1 MGQVQSRLLKV
12 CVMSISQTL
21 DLPVS
26 GMSCASCAGRV
37 EKALRALPGVASA
50 SVNLAAESARVVFD
64 GAIAQS
70 SGLPAAA
77 VQAVEKAGY
86 AVPQERFHLAIDGMS
101 CASCVGRAEKALHAV
116 PGVAKASVNLAGES
130 AEVIAPRGSVDM
142 ASLIAALRQAGYEAR
157 PFDDAATDAAPAVA
171 QRADAAANMRTR
183 ERNLAL
189 LTLALSLPFIGG
201 MIASLLASSSG
212 RGHDLMLSPLLQFLI
227 ATPVQF
233 VLGWRFY
240 VAGWRALRAGTGNMD
255 LLVAIGTTAAWGLS
269 TWLWIAA
276 IPHIDHGVVPH
287 LYYEGSVA
295 IIAFVRLGKWLEA
308 RARGQTAAALQALLR
323 LRPTTARR
331 RKADGLEET
340 VETALLQPGD
350 VLLLR
355 AGEAFAADG
364 IVIEGHG
371 SVDESMLTGESLP
384 VEKQPGDTVRA
395 GTINRDGLLAVRI
408 EATAGETMLA
418 RILRLVESAQASKP
432 PVQQLVDRISSVFV
446 PVVVFIALVTFTFT
460 LSLSG
465 GNVEMALLHAIAV
478 LVIACP
484 CALGLATP
492 AALMVGTGVAAKHGI
507 LIRDAGAL
515 EQARDLRL
523 VAFDKTG
530 TLTEGRPVIA
540 LLHAVDGD
548 ETALLRFAVA
558 LQAGSQHPLATA
570 IRARAGEI
578 AIPPVR
584 DFRDFAGR
592 GICGTVED
600 RHLLLGNARLLQE
613 HGIEAAPLRALAD
626 AQAAQGRTVSWLAD
640 GRSKQL
646 LGLFAFGDEPKPSAA
661 AAVARLKQMGLR
673 VAMLSGDSPAAAGAV
688 AKRLGIDEVRA
699 GLLPEDK
706 SAALADLKQAAGGD
720 IAMVGDGVNDAPAL
734 AAADLGIAMGS
745 GTDVAMQTAGVTLMR
760 GDPLLVADAIGIAR
774 ATDTRIRQNLG
785 WAFVYNVVGIPL
797 AAFGLLDPV
806 LAGAAMALSS
816 VSVLANA
823 LLLRRWRP
831 TAVQEVQS

>member
-1 MGQVQSRLLKV
+1 
-12 CVMSISQTL
+12 MSILQSL
-21 DLPVS
+21 DLPIT
-26 GMSCASCAGRV
+26 GMSCASCVGRV

-50 SVNLAAESARVVFD
+50 SVNLASESAHVVFE
-64 GAIAQS
+64 GIAA
-70 SGLPAAA
+70 PAAA

-86 AVPQERFHLAIDGMS
+86 AVPQERFRLAVSGMS
-101 CASCVGRAEKALHAV
+101 CASCVGRVEKALRTV
-116 PGVAKASVNLAGES
+116 PGVATAAVNLAGES
-130 AEVIAPRGSVDM
+130 AEVTAPLGSVD
-142 ASLIAALRQAGYEAR
+142 AAQLIAALRKAGYEAR
-157 PFDDAATDAAPAVA
+157 PFEDPATDAAPAIT
-171 QRADAAANMRTR
+171 QRAEVAARALAR

-189 LTLALSLPFIGG
+189 LTLALAVPFIGG
-201 MIASLLASSSG
+201 MIASLLG
-212 RGHDLMLSPLLQFLI
+212 RHDLMLPPLLQFLI

-240 VAGWRALRAGTGNMD
+240 RAGWSAVRAGTGNMD
-255 LLVAIGTTAAWGLS
+255 LLVALGTTAAWGLS

-295 IIAFVRLGKWLEA
+295 IIAFVRFGKWLEA
-308 RARGQTAAALQALLR
+308 RARGQTAAALHALLR

-331 RKADGLEET
+331 RKADGSEET
-340 VETALLQPGD
+340 VETARLQPGD
-350 VLLLR
+350 LLVLR

-364 IVIEGHG
+364 IVTEGHG
-371 SVDESMLTGESLP
+371 SVDESMLTGESMP
-384 VEKQPGDTVRA
+384 VDKQPDDVVRA
-395 GTINRDGLLAVRI
+395 GTINRDGLLVVRI

-446 PVVVFIALVTFTFT
+446 PVVLFIALVTFALT
-460 LSLSG
+460 LTLGGVGSAG
-465 GNVEMALLHAIAV
+465 GNIEIAVLHAVAV

-492 AALMVGTGVAAKHGI
+492 AALMVGTGVAARHGI

-515 EQARDLRL
+515 EQARNLRL

-530 TLTEGRPVIA
+530 TLTEGKPVVA
-540 LLHAVDGD
+540 ALHAVDGD
-548 ETALLRFAVA
+548 DPAALRFAAA
-558 LQAGSQHPLATA
+558 LQAGSQHPLAAA
-570 IRARAGEI
+570 IRARAGDI
-578 AIPPVR
+578 ALPPVK

-592 GICGTVED
+592 GICGTVEG
-600 RHLLLGNARLLQE
+600 RHLLFGNLRLLQE
-613 HGIEAAPLRALAD
+613 HGVDATPLRALAGE
-626 AQAAQGRTVSWLAD
+626 QAAQGRTVSWLAD
-640 GRSKQL
+640 DHSKQL
-646 LGLFAFGDEPKPSAA
+646 LGLFAFGDEPKPTSAA
-661 AAVARLKQMGLR
+661 AIVRLKQMGLR
-673 VAMLSGDSPAAAGAV
+673 VAMLSGDSVAAATAV
-688 AKRLGIDEVRA
+688 AARLGIDEVRA
-699 GLLPEDK
+699 SLLPEDK

-734 AAADLGIAMGS
+734 AASDLGIAMGS
-745 GTDVAMQTAGVTLMR
+745 GTDAAMQTAGITLMR

-774 ATDTRIRQNLG
+774 ATDARIRQNLV
-785 WAFVYNVVGIPL
+785 WAFIYNVVGIPL

-831 TAVQEVQS
+831 TIIAREVQP

>member
-1 MGQVQSRLLKV
+1 MGQVQSCLLKV
-12 CVMSISQTL
+12 CAMSISQTL

-50 SVNLAAESARVVFD
+50 SVNLASESAHVVFED
-64 GAIAQS
+64 VVR
-70 SGLPAAA
+70 PAAA

-86 AVPQERFHLAIDGMS
+86 AVPQERFHLAVGGMS
-101 CASCVGRAEKALHAV
+101 CASCVGRVEKALNAV

-130 AEVIAPRGSVDM
+130 AEVVAPRGSVDM
-142 ASLIAALRQAGYEAR
+142 AALIAALRQAGYEAR

-171 QRADAAANMRTR
+171 QRADAAANMRAR

-189 LTLALSLPFIGG
+189 LTLALAVPFIGG
-201 MIASLLASSSG
+201 MIASLLG
-212 RGHDLMLSPLLQFLI
+212 HHDLMLSPLLQFLI

-255 LLVAIGTTAAWGLS
+255 LLVALGTTAAWGLS

-276 IPHIDHGVVPH
+276 IPHIDHGIVPH

-308 RARGQTAAALQALLR
+308 RARGQTAAALHALLR

-331 RKADGLEET
+331 RKADGGEET

-384 VEKQPGDTVRA
+384 VEKQSGDTVRA
-395 GTINRDGLLAVRI
+395 GTINLDGLLAVRI

-446 PVVVFIALVTFTFT
+446 PVVVFIALVTFTLT

-492 AALMVGTGVAAKHGI
+492 AALMVGTGVAARHGI

-530 TLTEGRPVIA
+530 TLTEGRPVVA
-540 LLHAVDGD
+540 MLHAVDGD
-548 ETALLRFAVA
+548 ETAVLRFAVA

-570 IRARAGEI
+570 IRARAGDI

-592 GICGTVED
+592 GICGMVSDKAGED

-626 AQAAQGRTVSWLAD
+626 EQAAQGRTVSWLAD
-640 GRSKQL
+640 DRSKQL
-646 LGLFAFGDEPKPSAA
+646 LGLFAFGDEPKPNAA

-688 AKRLGIDEVRA
+688 AKRLGIDEIHA
-699 GLLPEDK
+699 GLLPGDK
-706 SAALADLKQAAGGD
+706 ASLLAQLKESAGGD

-774 ATDTRIRQNLG
+774 ATDARIRQNLG

-831 TAVQEVQS
+831 TAVQEVQT

>member
-1 MGQVQSRLLKV
+1 
-12 CVMSISQTL
+12 MSISQTL

-50 SVNLAAESARVVFD
+50 SVNLASESAHVVFD
-64 GAIAQS
+64 GAAQDAVM
-70 SGLPAAA
+70 AATA

-86 AVPQERFHLAIDGMS
+86 TVPQERFHLAVGGMS
-101 CASCVGRAEKALHAV
+101 CASCVGRVETALRSV
-116 PGVAKASVNLAGES
+116 PGVASASVNLAGES
-130 AEVIAPRGSVDM
+130 AEVIAPRGSVDAAVLI
-142 ASLIAALRQAGYEAR
+142 ASLRKAGYDAR

-171 QRADAAANMRTR
+171 QRAEAAAKARAR

-189 LTLALSLPFIGG
+189 LTLLLALPFVGG
-201 MIASLLASSSG
+201 MIASLL
-212 RGHDLMLSPLLQFLI
+212 GHHELMLPPLLQFLI

-233 VLGWRFY
+233 LLGWRFY
-240 VAGWRALRAGTGNMD
+240 RAGWSALRAGTGNMD
-255 LLVAIGTTAAWGLS
+255 LLVALGTTAAWGLS
-269 TWLWIAA
+269 TWLWIAS
-276 IPHIDHGVVPH
+276 IPHLEHGLVPH

-308 RARGQTAAALQALLR
+308 RARGQTAAALHALLK

-331 RKADGLEET
+331 RPRNAKPGDGTEET

-364 IVIEGHG
+364 IVTEGHG

-446 PVVVFIALVTFTFT
+446 PVVLFIALVTFALT
-460 LSLSG
+460 LTLGG

-530 TLTEGRPVIA
+530 TLTEGRPVVA
-540 LLHAVDGD
+540 ALHAVDGN
-548 ETALLRFAVA
+548 ENALLRFAAA

-570 IRARAGEI
+570 IRGELKSRAG
-578 AIPPVR
+578 AVAVPPVQ

-592 GICGTVED
+592 GICGTVEG

-613 HGIEAAPLRALAD
+613 HGIDAAPLRAMAD
-626 AQAAQGRTVSWLAD
+626 AESHQGRTVSWLAD
-640 GRSKQL
+640 DRSKQL

-661 AAVARLKQMGLR
+661 AAVARLRQMGLR

-688 AKRLGIDEVRA
+688 AKRLGIDEVHA

-706 SAALADLKQAAGGD
+706 AKVLGQLRQAAGGD

-745 GTDVAMQTAGVTLMR
+745 GTDAAMQTAGVTLMR

-785 WAFVYNVVGIPL
+785 WAFAYNVVGIPL

-806 LAGAAMALSS
+806 LAGGAMALSS
-816 VSVLANA
+816 VSVLTNA

-831 TAVQEVQS
+831 AAVAHQEVQL

>member
-1 MGQVQSRLLKV
+1 
-12 CVMSISQTL
+12 MSISQSL
-21 DLPVS
+21 DLPVT

-50 SVNLAAESARVVFD
+50 SVNLASESAHVVFE
-64 GAIAQS
+64 GVAQ
-70 SGLPAAA
+70 GTLMAAA
-77 VQAVEKAGY
+77 AMQAVKKAGY
-86 AVPQERFHLAIDGMS
+86 AVPQERFRLGISGMS
-101 CASCVGRAEKALHAV
+101 CASCVGRVETALRAV
-116 PGVAKASVNLAGES
+116 PGVASAAVNLAGES
-130 AEVIAPRGSVDM
+130 ADVSAPLGSVD
-142 ASLIAALRQAGYEAR
+142 AAQLIAALRKAGYEAR
-157 PFDDAATDAAPAVA
+157 PFDDAGTDAAPAIA
-171 QRADAAANMRTR
+171 QRAAATARVLAR

-189 LTLALSLPFIGG
+189 LTLALAVPFVGG
-201 MIASLLASSSG
+201 MIASVAG
-212 RGHDLMLSPLLQFLI
+212 QHDLMLSPLLQFLI

-240 VAGWRALRAGTGNMD
+240 RAGWSALRAGTGNMD
-255 LLVAIGTTAAWGLS
+255 LLVALGTTAAWGLS

-276 IPHIDHGVVPH
+276 LPHIAHGVVPH

-323 LRPTTARR
+323 LRPATARR
-331 RKADGLEET
+331 RKPDGSEET

-350 VLLLR
+350 LLLLR

-364 IVIEGHG
+364 IVMEGHG

-384 VEKQPGDTVRA
+384 VDKQPGDTVRA

-408 EATAGETMLA
+408 EAIAGETMLA
-418 RILRLVESAQASKP
+418 RILRLVESAQMAKP
-432 PVQQLVDRISSVFV
+432 PVQQLVDRISSIFV
-446 PVVVFIALVTFTFT
+446 PVVLFIALVTFAFTFT
-460 LSLSG
+460 LGGIGGSG
-465 GNVEMALLHAIAV
+465 GNVETALLHAIAV

-492 AALMVGTGVAAKHGI
+492 AALMVGTGVAAKHGV
-507 LIRDAGAL
+507 LIRDSSAL

-530 TLTEGRPVIA
+530 TLTEGKPVVA
-540 LLHAVDGD
+540 ALHALDDD
-548 ETALLRFAVA
+548 EAALLRFAAA
-558 LQAGSQHPLATA
+558 LQAGSQHPLAAA
-570 IRARAGEI
+570 IRARAGTV
-578 AIPPVR
+578 ALPPVQG
-584 DFRDFAGR
+584 FRDFAGR
-592 GICGTVED
+592 GVCGTVEG

-613 HGIEAAPLRALAD
+613 HGVDAAPLRALAVE
-626 AQAAQGRTVSWLAD
+626 QADQGRTVSWLAD
-640 GRSKQL
+640 DHRKTL
-646 LGLFAFGDEPKPSAA
+646 LGLFAFGDEPKATSAA
-661 AAVARLKQMGLR
+661 AIARLKQMGLR
-673 VAMLSGDSPAAAGAV
+673 VAMLSGDSVAAASAV
-688 AKRLGIDEVRA
+688 AARLGIDEVRA

-706 SAALADLKQAAGGD
+706 AAALADLRRAAGGD

-734 AAADLGIAMGS
+734 AASDLGIAIGS
-745 GTDVAMQTAGVTLMR
+745 YEGGGGTDAAMQTAGITLMR

-774 ATDTRIRQNLG
+774 ATDRRIRQNLG
-785 WAFVYNVVGIPL
+785 WAFAYNLIGIPL

-823 LLLRRWRP
+823 LLLKRWRP
-831 TAVQEVQS
+831 AKVAQEVQP

>member
-1 MGQVQSRLLKV
+1 
-12 CVMSISQTL
+12 MSIPQSL
-21 DLPVS
+21 DLPIT

-50 SVNLAAESARVVFD
+50 SVNLASESAHVVFE
-64 GAIAQS
+64 GMAA
-70 SGLPAAA
+70 PAAA

-86 AVPQERFHLAIDGMS
+86 AVPQERFRLAVTGMS
-101 CASCVGRAEKALHAV
+101 CASCVGRVEKALRTV
-116 PGVAKASVNLAGES
+116 PGVATAAVNLAGES
-130 AEVIAPRGSVDM
+130 AEVTAPLGSVD
-142 ASLIAALRQAGYEAR
+142 AAQLIAALRKAGYEAR
-157 PFDDAATDAAPAVA
+157 PFEDPATDAAPAIT
-171 QRADAAANMRTR
+171 QRAEVAARALAR

-189 LTLALSLPFIGG
+189 LTLALAVPFIGG
-201 MIASLLASSSG
+201 MIASLLG
-212 RGHDLMLSPLLQFLI
+212 RHDLMLPPLLQFLI

-240 VAGWRALRAGTGNMD
+240 RAGWSAVRAGTGNMD
-255 LLVAIGTTAAWGLS
+255 LLVALGTTAAWGLS

-295 IIAFVRLGKWLEA
+295 IIAFVRFGKWLEA
-308 RARGQTAAALQALLR
+308 RARGQTAAALHALLR

-331 RKADGLEET
+331 RRSDGSEET
-340 VETALLQPGD
+340 VETARLQPGD
-350 VLLLR
+350 LLVLR

-364 IVIEGHG
+364 IVTEGHG

-384 VEKQPGDTVRA
+384 VDKQPNDVVRA
-395 GTINRDGLLAVRI
+395 GTINRDGLLVVRI

-418 RILRLVESAQASKP
+418 RILRLVESAQMAKP

-446 PVVVFIALVTFTFT
+446 PVVLFIALVTFALT
-460 LSLSG
+460 LTLGGVGSAG
-465 GNVEMALLHAIAV
+465 GNVETAVLHAVAV

-515 EQARDLRL
+515 EQARNLRL

-530 TLTEGRPVIA
+530 TLTEGKPVVA
-540 LLHAVDGD
+540 ALHAMDGD
-548 ETALLRFAVA
+548 EAALLKYAAA

-570 IRARAGEI
+570 IRVRAGDI
-578 AIPPVR
+578 ALSPVQA
-584 DFRDFAGR
+584 FRDFAGR
-592 GICGTVED
+592 GICGTVEG
-600 RHLLLGNARLLQE
+600 RHLLLGNLRLLQE
-613 HGIEAAPLRALAD
+613 HGIDAAPLRARAEE
-626 AQAAQGRTVSWLAD
+626 QAAQGRTVSWLAD
-640 GRSKQL
+640 DHSKQL
-646 LGLFAFGDEPKPSAA
+646 LGLFAFGDEPKPTSAA
-661 AAVARLKQMGLR
+661 AIARLKQMGLR
-673 VAMLSGDSPAAAGAV
+673 VAMLSGDSAAAAKAV
-688 AKRLGIDEVRA
+688 AARLGIDEVRA

-706 SAALADLKQAAGGD
+706 SAALVDLKQAAGGD

-734 AAADLGIAMGS
+734 AASDLGIAMGS
-745 GTDVAMQTAGVTLMR
+745 GTDAAMQTAGITLMR

-774 ATDTRIRQNLG
+774 ATDARIRQNLV

-831 TAVQEVQS
+831 TMKEAQP

>member
-1 MGQVQSRLLKV
+1 
-12 CVMSISQTL
+12 MSIPQSL
-21 DLPVS
+21 DLPIT

-50 SVNLAAESARVVFD
+50 SVNLAAESAHVVFE
-64 GAIAQS
+64 GVVAPVPAMQAI
-70 SGLPAAA
+70 
-77 VQAVEKAGY
+77 EKAGY
-86 AVPQERFHLAIDGMS
+86 AVPQERFRLAVSGMS
-101 CASCVGRAEKALHAV
+101 CASCVGRVEKALRTV
-116 PGVAKASVNLAGES
+116 PGVATAAVNLAGES
-130 AEVIAPRGSVDM
+130 AEVTAPLGSVDV
-142 ASLIAALRQAGYEAR
+142 AQLIAALRQAGYEAR
-157 PFDDAATDAAPAVA
+157 PFEDPATDAAPAIT
-171 QRADAAANMRTR
+171 QRAEVAARALAR

-189 LTLALSLPFIGG
+189 LTLALALPFIGG
-201 MIASLLASSSG
+201 MIASLLG
-212 RGHDLMLSPLLQFLI
+212 RHDLMLSPLLQFLI

-233 VLGWRFY
+233 ILGWRFY
-240 VAGWRALRAGTGNMD
+240 RAGWSAVRAGTGNMD
-255 LLVAIGTTAAWGLS
+255 LLVALGTTAAWGLS

-276 IPHIDHGVVPH
+276 IPHIDHGPENALGPH

-295 IIAFVRLGKWLEA
+295 IIAFVRFGKWLEA
-308 RARGQTAAALQALLR
+308 RARGQTAAALHALLR

-331 RKADGLEET
+331 RKADGSEET

-350 VLLLR
+350 LLVLR

-364 IVIEGHG
+364 IVTEGHG
-371 SVDESMLTGESLP
+371 SVDESMLTGESMP
-384 VEKQPGDTVRA
+384 VDKQPDDVVRA
-395 GTINRDGLLAVRI
+395 GTINRDGLLVVRI

-418 RILRLVESAQASKP
+418 RILRLVESAQMAKP

-446 PVVVFIALVTFTFT
+446 PVVLFIALVTFALT
-460 LSLSG
+460 LTLGGVGSTG
-465 GNVEMALLHAIAV
+465 GNVETAVLHAVAV

-492 AALMVGTGVAAKHGI
+492 AALMVGTGVAASYGI

-515 EQARDLRL
+515 EQARNLRL

-530 TLTEGRPVIA
+530 TLTEGKPVVA
-540 LLHAVDGD
+540 ALHAVDGD
-548 ETALLRFAVA
+548 NAAVLRFAAA
-558 LQAGSQHPLATA
+558 LQAGSQHPLAAA
-570 IRARAGEI
+570 IRARAGDI
-578 AIPPVR
+578 ALPLVK

-592 GICGTVED
+592 GICGTVEG
-600 RHLLLGNARLLQE
+600 RHLLLGNLRLLQE
-613 HGIEAAPLRALAD
+613 HGVDATPLRARAEE
-626 AQAAQGRTVSWLAD
+626 QAAQGRTVSWLAD
-640 GRSKQL
+640 DHSKQL
-646 LGLFAFGDEPKPSAA
+646 LGLFAFGDEPKPTSAA
-661 AAVARLKQMGLR
+661 AIARLKQMGLR
-673 VAMLSGDSPAAAGAV
+673 VAMLSGDSVAAATAV
-688 AKRLGIDEVRA
+688 AARLGIDDVRA

-734 AAADLGIAMGS
+734 AASDLGIAMGS
-745 GTDVAMQTAGVTLMR
+745 GTDAAMQTAGITLMR

-774 ATDTRIRQNLG
+774 ATDARIRQNLV

-831 TAVQEVQS
+831 TIIAREVQP

>member
-1 MGQVQSRLLKV
+1 
-12 CVMSISQTL
+12 MSISQTL

-50 SVNLAAESARVVFD
+50 SVNLASESAHVVFD
-64 GAIAQS
+64 GASAS
-70 SGLPAAA
+70 AAA

-86 AVPQERFHLAIDGMS
+86 SVPQERFHLAIGGMS
-101 CASCVGRAEKALHAV
+101 CASCVGRVEAALRSV
-116 PGVAKASVNLAGES
+116 PGVASASVNLAGES
-130 AEVIAPRGSVDM
+130 AEVIAPRGSVDAAVLI
-142 ASLIAALRQAGYEAR
+142 ASLRKAGYEAR
-157 PFDDAATDAAPAVA
+157 PFDDAATDAAPAAA
-171 QRADAAANMRTR
+171 QRAEAAAKARAR

-189 LTLALSLPFIGG
+189 LTLLLALPFVGG
-201 MIASLLASSSG
+201 MIASLLG
-212 RGHDLMLSPLLQFLI
+212 HHDLMLPPLLQFLI

-233 VLGWRFY
+233 LLGWRFY
-240 VAGWRALRAGTGNMD
+240 RAGWAALRAGTGNMD
-255 LLVAIGTTAAWGLS
+255 LLVALGTTAAWGLS
-269 TWLWIAA
+269 TWLWIAS
-276 IPHIDHGVVPH
+276 IPHLEHGVVPH

-308 RARGQTAAALQALLR
+308 RARGQTAAALHALLK

-331 RKADGLEET
+331 RRQDGTEET

-364 IVIEGHG
+364 IVAEGHG

-446 PVVVFIALVTFTFT
+446 PVVLFIALVTFALT
-460 LSLSG
+460 LTLGG

-530 TLTEGRPVIA
+530 TLTEGRPVVA
-540 LLHAVDGD
+540 ALHAVDGN
-548 ETALLRFAVA
+548 ETALLRFAAA

-570 IRARAGEI
+570 IRGELKTRAGDL
-578 AIPPVR
+578 AVPPVQ

-592 GICGTVED
+592 GICGTIED

-613 HGIEAAPLRALAD
+613 HGIDAAPLRAMAD
-626 AQAAQGRTVSWLAD
+626 AESKQGRTVSWLAD
-640 GRSKQL
+640 DRSKQL
-646 LGLFAFGDEPKPSAA
+646 LGLFAFGDEPKASAA
-661 AAVARLKQMGLR
+661 AAVARLRQMGLR

-688 AKRLGIDEVRA
+688 AKRLGIDEVHA

-706 SAALADLKQAAGGD
+706 AKVLGQLRQAAGGD

-745 GTDVAMQTAGVTLMR
+745 GTDAAMQTAGVTLMR

-774 ATDTRIRQNLG
+774 ATDARIRQNLG

-816 VSVLANA
+816 VSVLTNA

-831 TAVQEVQS
+831 AAGAHQEVQP

>member
-1 MGQVQSRLLKV
+1 
-12 CVMSISQTL
+12 MSISQTL

-50 SVNLAAESARVVFD
+50 SVNLASESAHVVFE
-64 GAIAQS
+64 GTAV
-70 SGLPAAA
+70 PAAA

-86 AVPQERFHLAIDGMS
+86 AVPQERFHLAVSGMS
-101 CASCVGRAEKALHAV
+101 CASCVGRVEKALHAV
-116 PGVAKASVNLAGES
+116 PGVASASVNLAGES
-130 AEVIAPRGSVDM
+130 AEVIAPRGSIDL
-142 ASLIAALRQAGYEAR
+142 AQLIAALRQAGYEAR

-171 QRADAAANMRTR
+171 QRADAATKARAR

-189 LTLALSLPFIGG
+189 LTLLLALPFIGG
-201 MIASLLASSSG
+201 MIASLL
-212 RGHDLMLSPLLQFLI
+212 GHHELMLSPLLQFLI

-269 TWLWIAA
+269 TWLWVAS
-276 IPHIDHGVVPH
+276 IPHLEHGLVPH

-308 RARGQTAAALQALLR
+308 RARGQTAAALHALLK

-331 RKADGLEET
+331 RKADGSEET

-418 RILRLVESAQASKP
+418 RILRLVESAQAGKP

-446 PVVVFIALVTFTFT
+446 PVVLFIALVTFAFT
-460 LSLSG
+460 LTLAG

-492 AALMVGTGVAAKHGI
+492 AALMVGTGVAARHGI
-507 LIRDAGAL
+507 LIRDSAAL
-515 EQARDLRL
+515 EQARDLRM

-530 TLTEGRPVIA
+530 TLTEGKPVVA
-540 LLHAVDGD
+540 MLHAVNDD
-548 ETALLRFAVA
+548 ESALLRYAAA

-570 IRARAGEI
+570 IRAEIENRAGHI
-578 AIPPVR
+578 AVPPVQ

-592 GICGTVED
+592 GICGTVEG

-613 HGIEAAPLRALAD
+613 HGIDAAPLRALAGE
-626 AQAAQGRTVSWLAD
+626 QASQGRTVSWLAD
-640 GRSKQL
+640 DDGKQL
-646 LGLFAFGDEPKPSAA
+646 LGLFAFGDEPKPTAA
-661 AAVARLKQMGLR
+661 AAIVRLKQMGLR
-673 VAMLSGDSPAAAGAV
+673 VAMLSGDSAAAAGAV
-688 AKRLGIDEVRA
+688 AQRLGIDEVRA
-699 GLLPEDK
+699 GLLPADK
-706 SAALADLKQAAGGD
+706 AKVLAQLRETAGGD
-720 IAMVGDGVNDAPAL
+720 VAMVGDGVNDAPAL
-734 AAADLGIAMGS
+734 AASDLGIAMGS

-760 GDPLLVADAIGIAR
+760 GDPLLVADAIQIAR
-774 ATDTRIRQNLG
+774 ATDARIRQNLV
-785 WAFVYNVVGIPL
+785 WAFAYNVIGIPL

-831 TAVQEVQS
+831 AAGHHQEVQP

>member
-1 MGQVQSRLLKV
+1 
-12 CVMSISQTL
+12 MSISQTL
-21 DLPVS
+21 DLPVA

-50 SVNLAAESARVVFD
+50 SVNLASETAHVVFD
-64 GAIAQS
+64 GAAAS
-70 SGLPAAA
+70 SAA

-86 AVPQERFHLAIDGMS
+86 TVPQERFHLAVGGMS
-101 CASCVGRAEKALHAV
+101 CASCVGRVETALRSV
-116 PGVAKASVNLAGES
+116 PGVASASVNLAGES
-130 AEVIAPRGSVDM
+130 AEVIAPRGSVD
-142 ASLIAALRQAGYEAR
+142 AAVLIAGLRKAGYDAR

-171 QRADAAANMRTR
+171 QRAEAAATARRR

-189 LTLALSLPFIGG
+189 LTLLLAFPFVGG
-201 MIASLLASSSG
+201 MVASLL
-212 RGHDLMLSPLLQFLI
+212 GHHELMLSPLLQFLI

-233 VLGWRFY
+233 LLGWRFY
-240 VAGWRALRAGTGNMD
+240 RAGWSALRAGTGNMD
-255 LLVAIGTTAAWGLS
+255 LLVALGTTAAWGLS
-269 TWLWIAA
+269 TWLWIAS
-276 IPHIDHGVVPH
+276 IPHLEHGLVPH

-308 RARGQTAAALQALLR
+308 RARGQTAAALHALMK

-331 RKADGLEET
+331 RRQDGTEET

-350 VLLLR
+350 VLSLR

-364 IVIEGHG
+364 IVTEGHG

-384 VEKQPGDTVRA
+384 VEKQAGDTVRA

-446 PVVVFIALVTFTFT
+446 PVVVFIAIVTFALT
-460 LSLSG
+460 LTLAG

-530 TLTEGRPVIA
+530 TLTEGRPVVA
-540 LLHAVDGD
+540 ALHAVDGD
-548 ETALLRFAVA
+548 ETALLRFAAA

-570 IRARAGEI
+570 IRARAGDI
-578 AIPPVR
+578 TLPPVR

-613 HGIEAAPLRALAD
+613 HGVDAAPLRALAD
-626 AQAAQGRTVSWLAD
+626 EQAAQGRTVSWLAD
-640 GRSKQL
+640 DATKTL
-646 LGLFAFGDEPKPSAA
+646 LGLFAFGDEPKPTAA
-661 AAVARLKQMGLR
+661 AAIARLQQMGLR
-673 VAMLSGDSPAAAGAV
+673 VAMLSGDSAAAASAV
-688 AKRLGIDEVRA
+688 AQRLGIDEVRA

-706 SAALADLKQAAGGD
+706 AKVLAELKLAAGGD
-720 IAMVGDGVNDAPAL
+720 VAMVGDGVNDAPAL
-734 AAADLGIAMGS
+734 AASDLGIAMGS
-745 GTDVAMQTAGVTLMR
+745 GSDAAMQTAGVTLMR

-774 ATDTRIRQNLG
+774 ATDARIRQNLG

-816 VSVLANA
+816 VSVLTNA

-831 TAVQEVQS
+831 AAGAHQEVQP